1 MKTLEKFYY
10 LLWYAYAKAYL
21 KIWGRLGSFDVDS
34 KGSSFLI
41 TWFGLVFM
49 LPVVFFLSINNYTI
63 PRSLLSF
70 FAIIILLLSIYC
82 FNKGRNKANWEF
94 YKNEFDNWLALNRK
108 RNKKL
113 LLLLL
118 ITPLF
123 TLLFCFLVLIFRKQ

>member
-1 MKTLEKFYY
+1 MVCLRKSIFKNM
-10 LLWYAYAKAYL
+10 
-21 KIWGRLGSFDVDS
+21 GRLGSFDVDS

-49 LPVVFFLSINNYTI
+49 LPLVFFLSINNYTI
-63 PRSLLSF
+63 PRSLFSF

-123 TLLFCFLVLIFRKQ
+123 TLLFCFLV